1 MRAGLVCRA
10 WLRAGMQSFKSSFC
24 VNYFPSWTLQH
35 PISLMLH
42 LQTLSLVSSHLSWL
56 WKTVCFQETFWLGLR
71 FQHCCSQVQQLLL
84 LQLHSWMG
92 PSVCPASLPSPHLPV
107 SQHLQLVLLTGS
119 CSSLKELC
127 APFFPPAQPESS
139 WKRWSPSMPR
149 EILLDRADPPP
160 ALALP
165 IHRAICQISWT
176 AVSSRNRKC

>member
-1 MRAGLVCRA
+1 MCRA

-92 PSVCPASLPSPHLPV
+92 PSMCPASLPSPHLPV
-107 SQHLQLVLLTGS
+107 SQHLQLVLLTRS

-127 APFFPPAQPESS
+127 VLSSPQHSLNPAG
-139 WKRWSPSMPR
+139 RGG
-149 EILLDRADPPP
+149 
-160 ALALP
+160 ALP
-165 IHRAICQISWT
+165 CLVR
-176 AVSSRNRKC
+176 SSSTGLIPLQPLHFPSTEPFAKFLGLLCPLGIGNANYY